1 MKNSPAVSNTVY
13 YSLIIAQF
21 ILPIIAAVIDIYS
34 TEPELELLDKTL
46 YQDPQ
51 AWELGVMSIAGL
63 IILIITFG
71 LCLKRNGQEK
81 LISIHFSQYF

>member
-34 TEPELELLDKTL
+34 TEPEL
-46 YQDPQ
+46 
-51 AWELGVMSIAGL
+51 ASG
-63 IILIITFG
+63 
-71 LCLKRNGQEK
+71 
-81 LISIHFSQYF
+81 